1 MDENLSGSY
10 LIKYNVCSQTVKNLQ
25 LTIANDEATKE
36 ALTTELGDLELV
48 HELLTKLKQF
58 KMDSKKEFILRTI
71 NTALKDIFQEDIR
84 IDIEASSNLENGKI
98 NMKYDIVLYQ
108 NDIEIARNEKLIES
122 NGGGVLSVISILFKM
137 LVGFIYS
144 ENKFYMFDESLSQ
157 VSADYRPRL
166 SKFLK
171 EFCQVHGFTIILVSH
186 TEELDMHADLIYVL
200 SGSFDKF
207 KVPVLHIDEKIGD
220 YPSDNYLYAKIQNF
234 QSIINLEFRFKG
246 FTIIRGSN
254 NIGKS
259 ATLRAINS
267 VLFNDFDKN
276 MQRITDERS
285 IETIIEFGHSDD
297 PTKNIKV
304 SYKSQ
309 KVVYEFDGMKFAGK
323 NLAFDKVKEKIESIG
338 FRYINLKET
347 YKNFK
352 GNLKDQT
359 ERLSLTTQ
367 HDGLFLIGAKN
378 SDSSK
383 IFDFL
388 FDSYQVA
395 GAIARVKIDINNKL
409 NEFNEC
415 NSRILENNRILKVEV
430 LKEQYYS
437 YKYYIGLIHTVSKVN
452 TRLEIVQHKL
462 TVVNRIHSYISNILY
477 IKQVSIAMDDIKLR
491 ISKIDATPIMSKIQ
505 ILDKLIQYSKYSV
518 LINTNISKLFELQR
532 ISKSLLNVQAKK
544 EILEKIINYNQWL
557 MVIQNGIQTITRSSL
572 IQDTENKLQFQ
583 LSRISEAI
591 TKGRSILQFEQ
602 SIKYIGDS
610 ISYIQNTTSTIQQK
624 TSTINSTQ
632 NNLTNLSSEFNLM
645 KCSSCGG
652 IGYTHSH

>member
-1 MDENLSGSY
+1 MANDSSNY
-10 LIKYNVCSQTVKNLQ
+10 LIKYNVCSQTVRNIQ
-25 LTIANDEATKE
+25 SSISIDEAKKE
-36 ALTTELGDLELV
+36 ALTLDLQNLELV

-122 NGGGVLSVISILFKM
+122 NGGGVLSIISILFKM

-186 TEELDMHADLIYVL
+186 TEELDLYADLIYVL
-200 SGSFDKF
+200 SGSFDKH
-207 KVPVLHIDEKIGD
+207 KIPVLHIDEKIGT
-220 YPSDNYLYAKIQNF
+220 YPIENYIYAKIQNF
-234 QSIINLEFRFKG
+234 QSIVNLEFRFKG

-276 MQRITDERS
+276 MQRITNERS
-285 IETIIEFGHSDD
+285 IETIIEFGQSDD
-297 PTKNIKV
+297 ETKKIIV

-338 FRYINLKET
+338 FKYINLKET

-378 SDSSK
+378 TDSSK

-395 GAIARVKIDINNKL
+395 GAIARVKIDINNKI
-409 NEFNEC
+409 NEFNDC
-415 NSRILENNRILKVEV
+415 SIRITENQKILSIEIV
-430 LKEQYYS
+430 KEKYYS
-437 YKYYIGLIHTVSKVN
+437 YNYYNSLIS
-452 TRLEIVQHKL
+452 EVQ
-462 TVVNRIHSYISNILY
+462 VVNNKLNIINYRLSLLNKAFSYITNILY
-477 IKQVSIAMDDIKLR
+477 INQMNSYIESIQYKIRSIDS
-491 ISKIDATPIMSKIQ
+491 SKNMQQIQ
-505 ILDKLIQYSKYSV
+505 ILEKLIHLGKSSL
-518 LINTNISKLFELQR
+518 LISTNISKLFTLQS
-532 ISKSLLNVQAKK
+532 ISKQLENTISKK
-544 EILEKIINYNQWL
+544 GVIEKILSYMQWFKIINDNL
-557 MVIQNGIQTITRSSL
+557 KNIDRLNVINSINSGV
-572 IQDTENKLQFQ
+572 ENSILKLQN
-583 LSRISEAI
+583 SINICRE
-591 TKGRSILQFEQ
+591 ILQREQ
-602 SIKYIGDS
+602 SIKYIIDS
-610 ISYIQNTTSTIQQK
+610 INY
-624 TSTINSTQ
+624 INSTNYTINDKQ
-632 NNLTNLSSEFNLM
+632 NGIDQIQITLDNLSSEFGLM

-652 IGYTHSH
+652 IGYTHTH